1 MIFVFVKNSDI
12 KREYKSGTVLY
23 VFTRKRT
30 PNLCCF
36 SPLSVHLP
44 QDNNFVSKWNVRGPH
59 SEAKTQR
66 IFICNSTPQSITS
79 SRFPSNASDFR
90 WVRVQR
96 PKCPF
101 ILCEAYCWLFILSE
115 KMFIVSESRPI
126 LLMKILYNAVKR
138 LRDGFASRHLSA
150 LSAIYTDS
158 SNAMTCRS

>member
-1 MIFVFVKNSDI
+1 MLKIRISRGSKF
-12 KREYKSGTVLY
+12 GTVLY
-23 VFTRKRT
+23 VFTQKT
-30 PNLCCF
+30 YPK
-36 SPLSVHLP
+36 PLLFLRHCRFIYLKIIIL
-44 QDNNFVSKWNVRGPH
+44 SKWNVRGPH

-66 IFICNSTPQSITS
+66 IFICNSTPQLITS

-90 WVRVQR
+90 WVWVQR

-101 ILCEAYCWLFILSE
+101 ILCEAHCWLFILSE

-138 LRDGFASRHLSA
+138 LRDGFASRHSSA
-150 LSAIYTDS
+150 LPAIYTDS